1 MEMKFESLAVLP
13 HANESRFKELQEL
26 FSQKASNFSDIN
38 DIFYKGKC
46 PFFREIEKYYS
57 EEGKEFMKIY
67 EHLQKLSLNITDIFP
82 QKTIPFLK
90 TLDKNAKYELTRKQV
105 ALLILL
111 SFLNQIE
118 DSRKNKNGFNVYR
131 LLFSKSKSTF
141 EFGRCFLNYLTV
153 IGKWLEQGKEDIL
166 NEKILYIRDSIDSFE
181 YKENKDIDL
190 CELELHE
197 EGSLFDGES
206 EYCIDFANK
215 YIGGGALTGGCVQ
228 EEILFAVEPEAAA
241 SMFFMEVMD
250 KNDAIGIFNTIEYSK
265 YTGYGYNFKYEK
277 SAITD
282 DLKNIKRH
290 KIIAIDASNKA
301 SNFHNKYLKY
311 LNRDIHKAYVGF
323 NLINFETEKNSNK
336 TIATGNW
343 GCGVFGG
350 NHELKF
356 IEQWIA
362 ASFAGVKK
370 LNYYSFN
377 DEHMEMAAKYYK
389 EIKNKYKKA
398 YELFNAIFFSEN
410 YDDQN
415 IIKKLLSK

>member
-1 MEMKFESLAVLP
+1 MGSEFENMAVLP
-13 HANESRFKELQEL
+13 HARESEKFKEFQEL
-26 FSQKASNFSDIN
+26 FSQKASIFSDIN

-46 PFFREIEKYYS
+46 PFFRKIEKYYS

-67 EHLQKLSLNITDIFP
+67 EHLQKLSLNITNIFP

-228 EEILFAVEPEAAA
+228 EEILFAVEPEAVA
-241 SMFFMEVMD
+241 SMFFMEVMN

-290 KIIAIDASNKA
+290 KIIAIDASNRA
-301 SNFHNKYLKY
+301 SSYNHTYEQN

-323 NLINFETEKNSNK
+323 NLINFETEKNTNK

-343 GCGVFGG
+343 GCGAFGG
-350 NHELKF
+350 NHESKF

-370 LNYYSFN
+370 LDYYTFN
-377 DEHMEMAAKYYK
+377 NLKMKGATKHYK
-389 EIKNKYKKA
+389 EIQEKYKKA
-398 YELFNAIFFSEN
+398 VSLYDEMLNIKFSFDEK
-410 YDDQN
+410 
-415 IIKKLLSK
+415 IIKNLLK

>member
-131 LLFSKSKSTF
+131 LLFSKSNSTF

-228 EEILFAVEPEAAA
+228 EEILFAVEPEAVA

-290 KIIAIDASNKA
+290 KIIAIDASNRA
-301 SNFHNKYLKY
+301 SSYNHTYEQN

-323 NLINFETEKNSNK
+323 NLINFETEKNTNK

-343 GCGVFGG
+343 GCGAFGG

-370 LNYYSFN
+370 LDYYTFN
-377 DEHMEMAAKYYK
+377 NLKMKAATKHYK
-389 EIKNKYKKA
+389 EIQEKYKKA
-398 YELFNAIFFSEN
+398 VSLYDEMLNIKFSFDEK
-410 YDDQN
+410 
-415 IIKKLLSK
+415 IIKNLLK